1 MHKNLHS
8 PTKLTEFARDWE
20 EEDDT
25 LIGKLVTKLTN
36 VYNTGYN
43 TVNVAPGSSGSA
55 NSQKQNDP
63 SPSSSAAEQQQQPQ
77 IATSLSGPTASNTNT
92 AVTPHPSME
101 TSVSSS
107 LSSQSAI
114 VEPSSSSSASTI
126 PATTASVHPS
136 SSSSDPHIEHV
147 NDHDT
152 RTPSSIMTRISSLVA
167 LKTSHQLTHYKDT
180 DLQKFWM
187 PDAKSK
193 ECYECGQKFSTF
205 RRKHH
210 CRLCG
215 QIFCSKCCSQ
225 VVPGRIIK
233 CTGNLKVCTYC
244 SKVVLAYLKSSSSTL
259 DMQSDLNSDLQA
271 LHDDLSSKLASSLS
285 DPAVT
290 DTASTSEYSVGSPV
304 RRKISV
310 GYQEERLTSY
320 AQSSS
325 MVISTADRRN
335 ILQQSQ
341 SLRSLHEDMVSELPV
356 HNRGSDLVRYL
367 MLRQRS
373 LSAQQAVAIL
383 RAMIEAGFVM
393 PLLPE
398 SVTGDL
404 NFNEES
410 LYRLAQTGTSDLM
423 ATSTSSLQL
432 DLNTDSSSAFVSRNL
447 SDGMASIVSDCSS
460 SASCSDRDVV
470 VNSSDMD
477 RKNLLPLKD
486 FDLQNSLLSTVGSK
500 PLLEA
505 YCLHEEQLLHQLLHA
520 EGLDRRWSLVLI
532 PICARLANLVT
543 PTFDGMDIRAVANF
557 KKVPGGE
564 RKESTIVG
572 GVVISK
578 NVAHKDMAVCVQ
590 KPKILLLQCA
600 VAYQRREGK
609 FASLDIL
616 MMQEEEHLKNVT
628 ERIACLQPDVV
639 LVHKNVA
646 RIAQDMLRRRGITLV
661 LDVKMSVLERLAR
674 TFDCDVVTNIDSNI
688 GRPRLGTCDA
698 FRMRR
703 FEAGDLGVEGK
714 TLMCFEVGATPRNH
728 CVLLRGG
735 SETELAKVKR
745 VASFLAYARYNWRF
759 ELSFL
764 LDVFAMPP
772 LPKEDAFE
780 EALGSGRCEAV
791 SPVQDGVREKG
802 PVKLLRTERRS
813 DQQDTRSL
821 NIENVKDFSDPLRN
835 VEAMTASV
843 FDEEQLPV
851 VTLEVETPFDN
862 KFKAALTT
870 SILSISPFM
879 AFPLPYLET
888 EMGRKCAIR
897 RRFPKDM
904 YFSKHWEAKGQQHVE
919 RIKSV
924 SSGGG
929 GGGGEKQ
936 TEEKKVLVR
945 GDPHPFTTYKI
956 TNTMTDNKELQSLW
970 ARYRACGGQLP
981 KKESSKWRVMI
992 F

>member
-8 PTKLTEFARDWE
+8 PTKLTEFARDWEE

-43 TVNVAPGSSGSA
+43 SVNVAPNTSQAATSSQNEPDIPIPTSDASA
-55 NSQKQNDP
+55 TTHQPRDNHSM
-63 SPSSSAAEQQQQPQ
+63 SSS
-77 IATSLSGPTASNTNT
+77 
-92 AVTPHPSME
+92 M
-101 TSVSSS
+101 SSS
-107 LSSQSAI
+107 HSNMIASG
-114 VEPSSSSSASTI
+114 SSSSAPPPPDNT
-126 PATTASVHPS
+126 ATLPS
-136 SSSSDPHIEHV
+136 IEHV

-167 LKTSHQLTHYKDT
+167 LKSSNQLTNYKDT

-193 ECYECGQKFSTF
+193 ECYECGQKFTTF

-244 SKVVLAYLKSSSSTL
+244 SKVVLAYLKSSSSAL
-259 DMQSDLNSDLQA
+259 DMQSDINSDLLA
-271 LHDDLSSKLASSLS
+271 LHDDLSSKLASC
-285 DPAVT
+285 DEVT
-290 DTASTSEYSVGSPV
+290 DTASTAEYSASPV

-320 AQSSS
+320 SQSAS
-325 MVISTADRRN
+325 MTISNEDRRS

-341 SLRSLHEDMVSELPV
+341 SLRILFEEMVGELPLQ
-356 HNRGSDLVRYL
+356 NRGSDLTRFL
-367 MLRQRS
+367 MLRQKS
-373 LSAQQAVAIL
+373 SNAQQAVAIL
-383 RAMIEAGFVM
+383 LAMIEAGFVVA
-393 PLLPE
+393 LLPE

-404 NFNEES
+404 HFNEDS
-410 LYRLAQTGTSDLM
+410 LYRLAQASDLM
-423 ATSTSSLQL
+423 TSSTSSFQL

-447 SDGMASIVSDCSS
+447 ADESQRGGGEGNKELGE
-460 SASCSDRDVV
+460 SANR
-470 VNSSDMD
+470 
-477 RKNLLPLKD
+477 NLLPLKN
-486 FDLQNSLLSTVGSK
+486 FDMQNTLLFTVGSK

-505 YCLHEEQLLHQLLHA
+505 FCLHEEQLLNQLLHS
-520 EGLDRRWSLVLI
+520 EGLDRKWSTVLI

-543 PTFDGMDIRAVANF
+543 PTFDGMDIRGVANF
-557 KKVPGGE
+557 KKVPGGD
-564 RKESTIVG
+564 RMESVIVG

-578 NVAHKDMAVCVQ
+578 NVAHKDMAVFVQ
-590 KPKILLLQCA
+590 KPRILLLQCA
-600 VAYQRREGK
+600 VSYQRREGK

-616 MMQEEEHLKNVT
+616 MLQEEEHLKNVT

-646 RIAQDMLRRRGITLV
+646 RIAQDMLRQRGITLV
-661 LDVKMSVLERLAR
+661 LDVKLSVLERLAR
-674 TFDCDVVTNIDSNI
+674 TLDCDVVTNIDSNI

-698 FRMRR
+698 FRIRR
-703 FEAGDLGVEGK
+703 FAGDFGTEAK
-714 TLMCFEVGATPRNH
+714 TLMCFEVAAMPRNH

-735 SETELAKVKR
+735 SEGELAKVKR
-745 VASFLAYARYNWRF
+745 VASFLAYVRYNWRF

-764 LDVFAMPP
+764 LDVFAVPP
-772 LPKEDAFE
+772 PPKEDAFE
-780 EALGSGRCEAV
+780 ESSSASLLSSQQNDV
-791 SPVQDGVREKG
+791 SPVGAKERTSSRQ
-802 PVKLLRTERRS
+802 LRAERRS
-813 DQQDTRSL
+813 DDTRSL

-835 VEAMTASV
+835 TEAVLSGSV
-843 FDEEQLPV
+843 FDEEAAP
-851 VTLEVETPFDN
+851 VTLAVETPYDN

-879 AFPLPYLET
+879 AFPLPFLET
-888 EMGRKCAIR
+888 EMGRKCEIR
-897 RRFPKDM
+897 KRFPKDLF
-904 YFSKHWEAKGQQHVE
+904 YSKHWAAGGEGGGRTQVE
-919 RIKSV
+919 RLKSV
-924 SSGGG
+924 GSGSREMEERRSGAQEQQRTKT
-929 GGGGEKQ
+929 GE
-936 TEEKKVLVR
+936 
-945 GDPHPFTTYKI
+945 PHAFTTYLI
-956 TNTMTDNKELQSLW
+956 TNPTTDNKELQSLW

-981 KKESSKWRVMI
+981 KKRSSELLHIYSLAEIV